1 MGKNMNSNEQKPAF
15 EQVYL
20 DNYSYIYNYV
30 YMRLLHRE
38 NTEDI
43 VSSVFTKAMTHYDS
57 YNSSLS
63 SIRTWLCNIA
73 RNTVTDFFRLKRNQ
87 THVDID
93 DIVEPGV
100 EDEYNLLTD
109 AINQKLFKI
118 LSHLPDSDR
127 EFLAL
132 RYNKELSNEEI
143 GKILNISPKAVSE
156 RYRRLLAKCRSIAEE
171 YHITEEDL

>member
-1 MGKNMNSNEQKPAF
+1 MSSQEKKPPF

-20 DNYSYIYNYV
+20 DNYNYIYNYV

-38 NTEDI
+38 NAEDI

-73 RNTVTDFFRLKRNQ
+73 RNTVTDFFRLKANQ
-87 THVDID
+87 AHVDID

-100 EDEYNLLTD
+100 EDEYNLLAD
-109 AINQKLFKI
+109 SINQQLFRI

-132 RYNKELSNEEI
+132 RYHQELSNEEI
-143 GKILNISPKAVSE
+143 GAILNISPKAVSE
-156 RYRRLLAKCRSIAEE
+156 RYRRLLAKCRAIAEE
-171 YHITEEDL
+171 YHIDREDL

>member
-1 MGKNMNSNEQKPAF
+1 MSTKETRPSF

-20 DNYSYIYNYV
+20 EQYSYIYNYV

-38 NTEDI
+38 NTEDV
-43 VSSVFTKAMTHYDS
+43 VSSVFTKAMTHYDE

-73 RNTVTDFFRLKRNQ
+73 RNTITDFYRLKANQ
-87 THVDID
+87 AHADID

-100 EDEYNLLTD
+100 EDEYDLLSD
-109 AINQKLFKI
+109 SINQQLFRI

-132 RYNKELSNEEI
+132 RYRQELSNEEI
-143 GKILNISPKAVSE
+143 GAILNISPKAVSE
-156 RYRRLLAKCRSIAEE
+156 RYRRLLAKCRTIAEE
-171 YHITEEDL
+171 NHITREDL

>member
-1 MGKNMNSNEQKPAF
+1 M
-15 EQVYL
+15 
-20 DNYSYIYNYV
+20 
-30 YMRLLHRE
+30 
-38 NTEDI
+38 
-43 VSSVFTKAMTHYDS
+43 
-57 YNSSLS
+57 
-63 SIRTWLCNIA
+63 
-73 RNTVTDFFRLKRNQ
+73 
-87 THVDID
+87 
-93 DIVEPGV
+93 